1 MIETPQEGRE
11 GIRAAVL
18 LAKVQ
23 QIRISELVCSGMWF
37 CFLLHSASSYKC
49 FSFSIRVTMTA
60 TVRRQRPRRLLCW
73 ALVAVLLADLLA
85 LSGMYLAEVSKKSKE
100 EGTRFLLNTMCSHC
114 LLLSSAVESD
124 SEESMSVSK
133 MK

>member
-100 EGTRFLLNTMCSHC
+100 EGTRFLLEFRVAGSSLFSLS
-114 LLLSSAVESD
+114 LLWKAD
-124 SEESMSVSK
+124 CFH
-133 MK
+133 